1 VVREEPIHVRRL
13 LNICLTVLVTLAAPA
28 PVLAQSYPPGIASE
42 NPAPGRLAFTRQ
54 GCGDAAI
61 GTIAFTGL
69 PQAGD
74 APSALLSFRMS
85 TSRGPDGAV
94 AAGPLWLC
102 KPMDGNSAGL
112 LLAALMGSPVA
123 SISLDVAQPNTAT
136 ASVDIVLNN
145 ALVTSVSV
153 VPVLTALVEELELLS
168 CDVEI
173 TVTPVEGPARTFLQR
188 CGPSGP

>member
-1 VVREEPIHVRRL
+1 MRRL
-13 LNICLTVLVTLAAPA
+13 LSICLTVLVTLAAPV
-28 PVLAQSYPPGIASE
+28 PVLTESYPPGIASE
-42 NPAPGRLAFTRQ
+42 NPTPGRQASTRQ

-61 GTIAFTGL
+61 GTMAFTGL

-74 APSALLSFRMS
+74 APSDLLSFRMS

-112 LLAALMGSPVA
+112 FLAALMGSPVA
-123 SISLDVAQPNTAT
+123 SISLNVAQPNAAT

-153 VPVLTALVEELELLS
+153 VAVLSGLVEEVELLS
-168 CDVEI
+168 CDVKI
-173 TVTPVEGPARTFLQR
+173 TVTPVEGPARTFLLR
-188 CGPSGP
+188 CGP